1 MFSCSLIFFF
11 LTWRKFLVVGVKIF
25 LAETKSELTFRSFN
39 PELIHSCP
47 LRKNA
52 LTHKLGRST
61 WCQFLMSLVSLFIK
75 NAAKKRSLV
84 VLISKDAIDATSL
97 LLGSFLPP
105 SIVEHTENYGP
116 CCYK

>member
-1 MFSCSLIFFF
+1 M
-11 LTWRKFLVVGVKIF
+11 
-25 LAETKSELTFRSFN
+25 
-39 PELIHSCP
+39 P
-47 LRKNA
+47 
-52 LTHKLGRST
+52 
-61 WCQFLMSLVSLFIK
+61 LVSLFIK

-116 CCYK
+116 CCYKRSFGSRTGNTCIIFLLFRDERLVLASYDE